1 MGFLS
6 NGPIKM
12 KDESWRVGAF
22 CGESAI
28 EGKWRCRL
36 YMGDGMTREFDKT
49 NLPDLIK
56 SRLAYINAYDWDVI
70 HRTSGIDDDEA
81 SRIIW
86 SFKTVYP
93 QELID
98 IGWRYKN
105 RYCFVVPDSFYREMR
120 GKKVDDTRGE
130 SQSEGKENS

>member
-1 MGFLS
+1 MGYL
-6 NGPIKM
+6 NNEPIHLN
-12 KDESWRVGAF
+12 DNNWRIGAF
-22 CGESAI
+22 CGESAV

-36 YMGDGMTREFDKT
+36 YMGNAMTREFDKT

-70 HRTSGIDDDEA
+70 HMNSEMTDDQA
-81 SRIIW
+81 PSVIW

-93 QELID
+93 QELLD

-120 GKKVDDTRGE
+120 GEKVDDTRGE
-130 SQSEGKENS
+130 GQGEGKEDS